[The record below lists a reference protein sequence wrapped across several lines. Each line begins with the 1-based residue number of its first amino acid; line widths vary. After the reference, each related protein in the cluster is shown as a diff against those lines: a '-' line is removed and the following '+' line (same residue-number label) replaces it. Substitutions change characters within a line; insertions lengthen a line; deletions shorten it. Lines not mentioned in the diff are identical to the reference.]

1 MLEFIDKTSESSGTK
16 LNRINMMALQGYQ
29 TETVEFGENSITKTN
44 SNGDVETTVFEGNKI
59 TKNIVGK
66 SSMKVEIV
74 FNENGYER
82 RIV

>member
-1 MLEFIDKTSESSGTK
+1 MLEFIDKTNESPGTK

-29 TETVEFGENSITKTN
+29 IETVEFGENSITKTN

-59 TKNIVGK
+59 TKTIVGK
-66 SSMKVEIV
+66 SSMKVEII
-74 FNENGYER
+74 FSENGYER

>member
-1 MLEFIDKTSESSGTK
+1 MLEFIDKTNESPGTK

-44 SNGDVETTVFEGNKI
+44 SNGDVETTVYEGNKI
-59 TKNIVGK
+59 TKTIVGK
-66 SSMKVEIV
+66 SSMKVEII
-74 FNENGYER
+74 FSENGYER